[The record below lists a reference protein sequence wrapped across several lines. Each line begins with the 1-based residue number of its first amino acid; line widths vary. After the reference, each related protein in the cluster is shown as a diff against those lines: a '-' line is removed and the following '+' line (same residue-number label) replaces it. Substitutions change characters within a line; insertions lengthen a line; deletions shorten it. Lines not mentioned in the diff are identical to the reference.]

1 MQNFNY
7 CTPTRLIFGEGAI
20 KDLPEVMSHY
30 GKKILLTY
38 GGGSIKKIGLYDK
51 VLELLK
57 GYEIYELPNI
67 MPNPKYDPSVL
78 DGVRMC
84 KQHNI
89 DVILSVG
96 GGSVLDC
103 SKAIAGGTKYDGE
116 PWDLITYK
124 AETKDALPIVDIITL
139 AATGGEYD
147 AGGVIS
153 RTETND
159 KTCYSD
165 PHLYPEVS
173 FLDPT
178 YTFTVSKK
186 QTSAGIADAMNHI
199 FEQYFCED
207 STILNDGFM
216 ETGLKS
222 LMINGRKCLDNPE
235 DYNARAEMMLVC
247 TYGCN
252 DIYSLGNSQS
262 GWPCHGMEHALSA
275 YYDIT
280 HGEGLAIITPRW
292 MKHILSEKTVD
303 RFVKYGVNVFG
314 IDGSLDKMTIA
325 NKAIDETYKFFESI
339 NIPMHLKDVGIDET
353 RIETMAKHVADNEG
367 LENTWAPLLQEDI
380 AAIFR
385 ASL

>member
-89 DVILSVG
+89 DAILSVG

-103 SKAIAGGTKYDGE
+103 SKAIAGGAKYDGD

-139 AATGGEYD
+139 AATGSEYD

-165 PHLYPEVS
+165 SHLYPEVS

-216 ETGLKS
+216 EAGLRS
-222 LMINGRKCLDNPE
+222 LMINGRKCLENPE

-303 RFVKYGVNVFG
+303 RFVKYGINVFG
-314 IDGSLDKMTIA
+314 IDSNLDKMEIA
-325 NKAIDETYKFFESI
+325 NKAIEKTYKFYESI
-339 NIPMHLKDVGIDET
+339 NIPMHLKDVGIDES
-353 RIETMAKHVADNEG
+353 RIEEMAKHVADNEG
-367 LENTWAPLLQEDI
+367 LENAWAPLLQEDI

>member
-1 MQNFNY
+1 M
-7 CTPTRLIFGEGAI
+7 
-20 KDLPEVMSHY
+20 
-30 GKKILLTY
+30 
-38 GGGSIKKIGLYDK
+38 
-51 VLELLK
+51 
-57 GYEIYELPNI
+57 
-67 MPNPKYDPSVL
+67 
-78 DGVRMC
+78 
-84 KQHNI
+84 
-89 DVILSVG
+89 
-96 GGSVLDC
+96 
-103 SKAIAGGTKYDGE
+103 
-116 PWDLITYK
+116 
-124 AETKDALPIVDIITL
+124 
-139 AATGGEYD
+139 
-147 AGGVIS
+147 
-153 RTETND
+153 
-159 KTCYSD
+159 
-165 PHLYPEVS
+165 S

-216 ETGLKS
+216 EAGLKS
-222 LMINGRKCLDNPE
+222 LMINGRKCIDNPE

-303 RFVKYGVNVFG
+303 RFVKYGINVFG
-314 IDGSLDKMTIA
+314 IDGSLDKMDIA

-339 NIPMHLKDVGIDET
+339 NIPMHLKDVGIDES

-367 LENTWAPLLQEDI
+367 LENAWAPLLQEDI

>member
-7 CTPTRLIFGEGAI
+7 CTPTRLIFGEGVI

-67 MPNPKYDPSVL
+67 MPNPKYNPSVL
-78 DGVRMC
+78 DGVKMC
-84 KQHNI
+84 KEHNI

-103 SKAIAGGTKYDGE
+103 SKAIAGGAKYDGDT
-116 PWDLITYK
+116 WDLITYK
-124 AETKDALPIVDIITL
+124 AETKAALPIVDIITL
-139 AATGGEYD
+139 AATGSEYD

-216 ETGLKS
+216 EAGLKS

-303 RFVKYGVNVFG
+303 RFVKYGINVFG
-314 IDGSLDKMTIA
+314 IDGSLDKMVIA

-339 NIPMHLKDVGIDET
+339 NIPMHLKDVGIDES

-367 LENTWAPLLQEDI
+367 LENAWAPLLQEDI

>member
-7 CTPTRLIFGEGAI
+7 CTPTRLIFGEGVI
-20 KDLPEVMSHY
+20 NDLPEVMSHY

-78 DGVRMC
+78 DGVKMC

-103 SKAIAGGTKYDGE
+103 SKAIAGGAKYDGDS
-116 PWDLITYK
+116 WDLITYK

-139 AATGGEYD
+139 AATGSEYD

-173 FLDPT
+173 FLDPI

-216 ETGLKS
+216 EAGLKS

-262 GWPCHGMEHALSA
+262 GWSCHGMEHALSA

-280 HGEGLAIITPRW
+280 HGEGLAIITSRW
-292 MKHILSEKTVD
+292 MKHVLSEKTVD
-303 RFVKYGVNVFG
+303 RFVKYGINVFG
-314 IDGSLDKMTIA
+314 IDSNLDKMEIA
-325 NKAIDETYKFFESI
+325 NKAIEETYKFFESI
-339 NIPMHLKDVGIDET
+339 NIPMHLKDVGIDES
-353 RIETMAKHVADNEG
+353 RINEMAKHVADNEG
-367 LENTWAPLLQEDI
+367 LENAWAPLLQEDI

>member
-7 CTPTRLIFGEGAI
+7 CTPTRLIFGEGVI

-57 GYEIYELPNI
+57 GYEIYELSNI

-103 SKAIAGGTKYDGE
+103 SKAIAGGAKYDGE

-124 AETKDALPIVDIITL
+124 AETKAALPIVDIITL
-139 AATGGEYD
+139 AATGSEYD

-216 ETGLKS
+216 EAGLKS

-303 RFVKYGVNVFG
+303 RFAKYGINVFG
-314 IDGSLDKMTIA
+314 IDGSLDKMVIA

-339 NIPMHLKDVGIDET
+339 NISMHLKDVGIDES